1 MATERLYNP
10 KFLIQRGCAM
20 EKFCY
25 NIARNR
31 GGGGGRGGKK
41 KGNEGGERKER
52 KKEKKRKGKNET

>member
-10 KFLIQRGCAM
+10 KFLKQRGCAM

-41 KGNEGGERKER
+41 GNEGGERKER

>member
-41 KGNEGGERKER
+41 GNEGGERKER
-52 KKEKKRKGKNET
+52 KKEKKRGKK